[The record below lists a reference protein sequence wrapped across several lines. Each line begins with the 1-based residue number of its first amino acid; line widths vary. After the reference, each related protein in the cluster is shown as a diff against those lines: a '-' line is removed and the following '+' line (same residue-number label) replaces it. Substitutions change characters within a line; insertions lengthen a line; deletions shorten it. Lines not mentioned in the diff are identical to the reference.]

1 MRFGVRPNSAGYS
14 RVDMSESVVE
24 SPGSL
29 WERRKVEAMSRIQR
43 VALDLFDEY
52 GYRDVTVERVAAAAG
67 VSPSSIYRYFGTKE
81 MLVLYDEADPQ
92 VLDVLRTAG
101 GGEVLDFGALLA
113 IARPLVPVLTEAMI
127 TEDMENR
134 TRLRMQHVLTIPEV
148 RDRQTRQ
155 MRELEDQFR
164 LLFAERSGR
173 DANDL
178 TVRIAAATSIWGC
191 MAALNHWA
199 GTGFERRLKDVYD
212 EALDAILSALEAV
225 VS

>member
-1 MRFGVRPNSAGYS
+1 
-14 RVDMSESVVE
+14 MSESVVE

-81 MLVLYDEADPQ
+81 MLVLYDQADPE
-92 VLDVLRTAG
+92 LLEAMRHAG
-101 GGEVLDFGALLA
+101 DGAVLDFGAMLA
-113 IARPLVPVLTEAMI
+113 IARPLAPVLIEAMI
-127 TEDMENR
+127 TDEMENR
-134 TRLRMQHVLTIPEV
+134 TRLRMQYALTIPEV

-164 LLFAERSGR
+164 LVFAERTGS
-173 DANDL
+173 DANDP
-178 TVRIAAATSIWGC
+178 TVRMAAAIAIWGC
-191 MAALNHWA
+191 MSALNHWA
-199 GTGFERRLKDVYD
+199 GTGFERRLKDVYH
-212 EALDAILSALEAV
+212 DAVDSILSALEAV